1 LAETISQIIVS
12 FYDVLCYFLQKC
24 IIYILYR
31 QIRNQQLLKLD
42 DLLDWGEAPDLK
54 FLEKILT

>member
-1 LAETISQIIVS
+1 
-12 FYDVLCYFLQKC
+12 VLCYFLQKC

-31 QIRNQQLLKLD
+31 QIRNPLSLKLD
-42 DLLDWGEAPDLK
+42 DLMNWGEAPDLK